1 MRFGVGIAAV
11 AMVLFG
17 ASLPPLAYGQ
27 TVDFTALPEAQIVIL
42 GEIHDNKSH
51 HDNQALAIASIAP
64 KALVFEMLDPA
75 QAEAAL
81 GIDPT
86 DKPALEAALGWKDSG
101 WPDFALYHP
110 LFAAVPQARL
120 YGAALPRDQVRRA
133 FADGAA
139 TVFGDEAGRY
149 GLLEPLSPEE
159 QAAREADQQAAHCNA
174 LPAEMLPGMVAAQR
188 LRDAAFA
195 RTALQALTETGGPV
209 VVITGSG
216 HADKLRGIPVA
227 LSAAAPQVSVLSVG
241 QIEGDGDVLAG
252 TFDLWLRS
260 KATPRGDPC
269 AAFAQPPG

>member
-1 MRFGVGIAAV
+1 MRFGVGISAV

-17 ASLPPLAYGQ
+17 ALLPPFAYGQ
-27 TVDFTALPEAQIVIL
+27 TVDFTSLPEAQIVIL
-42 GEIHDNKSH
+42 GEIHDNKYH

-75 QAEAAL
+75 QAEAAV

-86 DKPALEAALGWKDSG
+86 DKPALEAALGWKNSG

-110 LFAAVPQARL
+110 LFTAAPQARL

-139 TVFGDEAGRY
+139 TVFGLDAGRY

-174 LPAEMLPGMVAAQR
+174 LPTEMLPGMVAAQR

-195 RTALQALTETGGPV
+195 RTALEALTETGGPV

-227 LSAAAPQVSVLSVG
+227 LAAAAPQVSVLSVG
-241 QIEGDGDVLAG
+241 QIEGDGDVPAG

>member
-1 MRFGVGIAAV
+1 MRFGVGISAV

-86 DKPALEAALGWKDSG
+86 DGPALEAALGWKDSG

-110 LFAAVPQARL
+110 LFTAAPQARL

-227 LSAAAPQVSVLSVG
+227 LAAAAPQVSVLSVG

>member
-1 MRFGVGIAAV
+1 MRFGVGNSAV

-17 ASLPPLAYGQ
+17 ASLPPFAYGQ
-27 TVDFTALPEAQIVIL
+27 TVDFTSLPVAQIVIL

-51 HDNQALAIASIAP
+51 HDNQAQAIASIAP

-75 QAEAAL
+75 QAEAAV
-81 GIDPT
+81 GVDPT
-86 DKPALEAALGWKDSG
+86 DGPAFEAALGWKDSG

-110 LFAAVPQARL
+110 LFAAAPQARL

-139 TVFGDEAGRY
+139 TVFGEEAGRY

-195 RTALQALTETGGPV
+195 RTAMQALTETGGPV

-227 LSAAAPQVSVLSVG
+227 LAAAAPQVTVLSVG
-241 QIEGDGDVLAG
+241 QIEGDGDVPTG